1 MPISTIEK
9 GCKLCFFGLGLS
21 STALLEHLPLK
32 KCRVTLR
39 SDKDI
44 NWSLIP
50 CGARIERIF
59 QGSSAFVDMDED
71 VMIFS
76 PSVRRDRPEI
86 LEAMKRGCVFTS
98 DAELFFENNDK
109 PVFAITGSDGKST
122 AATLTSLMLSAGGIK
137 NALIGNI
144 GRPMFPSL
152 NSADAFVAELSSFM
166 LTYASPKA
174 TRSCITNI
182 TPNHLDWHK
191 DLSEYKKTKISLA
204 KSSKEFVISDDLS
217 EIKGAFGI
225 VSAKMDFHTL
235 KKSYKAEIYMT
246 IEDGYILRN
255 GERFIRIDEIQRKE
269 EYNLKNAMM
278 AIAMTDGY
286 ASREDIAKVLKNFS
300 GLSHRCEKILS
311 IDRIEFYNSSIDSTP
326 KRTAM
331 TLESLGRQVVLILGG
346 RSKGLDFGELIPA
359 LKKYAKVVI
368 ITGEN
373 AEEIHRAIDEEVK
386 TVIVKGFEDAIKEG
400 VKYAREVGVL
410 LLSPA
415 STSYDLFRNYAE
427 RGERF
432 KSILTEI
439 YKL

>member
-1 MPISTIEK
+1 MPRLI
-9 GCKLCFFGLGLS
+9 
-21 STALLEHLPLK
+21 LL
-32 KCRVTLR
+32 
-39 SDKDI
+39 
-44 NWSLIP
+44 
-50 CGARIERIF
+50 
-59 QGSSAFVDMDED
+59 
-71 VMIFS
+71 
-76 PSVRRDRPEI
+76 RR
-86 LEAMKRGCVFTS
+86 M
-98 DAELFFENNDK
+98 
-109 PVFAITGSDGKST
+109 
-122 AATLTSLMLSAGGIK
+122 
-137 NALIGNI
+137 
-144 GRPMFPSL
+144 
-152 NSADAFVAELSSFM
+152 
-166 LTYASPKA
+166 
-174 TRSCITNI
+174 
-182 TPNHLDWHK
+182 
-191 DLSEYKKTKISLA
+191 
-204 KSSKEFVISDDLS
+204 
-217 EIKGAFGI
+217 
-225 VSAKMDFHTL
+225 
-235 KKSYKAEIYMT
+235 
-246 IEDGYILRN
+246 
-255 GERFIRIDEIQRKE
+255 
-269 EYNLKNAMM
+269 
-278 AIAMTDGY
+278 Y

-400 VKYAREVGVL
+400 VKYARQVGVL

-432 KSILTEI
+432 KSILKEI